1 MTTRW
6 QIWAERRWRCA
17 RDLTVAMMR
26 GATVRVSTPE
36 GLVCAGGGGIYDWR
50 RRRPGDAGLSCRGEA
65 DAEVAVRL
73 TAEFDVPHLRRALR
87 QARRH
92 EERRVARGSVV

>member
-1 MTTRW
+1 MATRW
-6 QIWAERRWRCA
+6 QIFVERRWRCA

-26 GATVRVSTPE
+26 GATVRVSTPD

-50 RRRPGDAGLSCRGEA
+50 RQGASLSCRGEA

-73 TAEFDVPHLRRALR
+73 TAEFDVPRLRRALR
-87 QARRH
+87 RAIEDARRPTQPDG
-92 EERRVARGSVV
+92 ARS